1 MAQPM
6 SSTGLAGAW
15 EADVE
20 PLFERD
26 EAPARARNVKR
37 TLGPALL
44 FLGCVGSIG
53 VMRRAQLTSQWPWEE
68 MSEVGRVAVSV
79 GAGMDAVPTVLPD
92 GDDGAAPAS
101 TTDDDAA
108 ACDATAWAGEDYQY
122 MFGAVW
128 DSDEAVASGARLRR
142 WRAQYG
148 SVYTACN
155 VSVSRLDLVD
165 AAGTTVP
172 SPDATRWF
180 TIASDA
186 YLVVGNV
193 SVTLEALTA
202 TGTRRFTCAS
212 DAAAGGCMY
221 WVGAGTRLR
230 ASANRS
236 ATLAMLTVGEASLAN
251 VTDERASDDA
261 ALIEDD
267 LSCGPLYTVAG
278 SCSGMAVNGEC
289 PGALFDNLDADISPP
304 FPQHYHPRG
313 AFYYVVSG
321 SMSFNDTGREGLYID
336 AGDMRFVNAAVY
348 YGPEAGN
355 SSTVFLSLHE
365 PDPAAYGAWYRGGAE
380 ESGGSACDFVCTSVP
395 GDDPLTCTS
404 I

>member
-1 MAQPM
+1 MSQPT

-15 EADVE
+15 EEDVE

-193 SVTLEALTA
+193 SVTLEALTEYF
-202 TGTRRFTCAS
+202 RRISGDACVTC
-212 DAAAGGCMY
+212 
-221 WVGAGTRLR
+221 
-230 ASANRS
+230 
-236 ATLAMLTVGEASLAN
+236 
-251 VTDERASDDA
+251 
-261 ALIEDD
+261 
-267 LSCGPLYTVAG
+267 
-278 SCSGMAVNGEC
+278 
-289 PGALFDNLDADISPP
+289 
-304 FPQHYHPRG
+304 
-313 AFYYVVSG
+313 
-321 SMSFNDTGREGLYID
+321 
-336 AGDMRFVNAAVY
+336 
-348 YGPEAGN
+348 
-355 SSTVFLSLHE
+355 
-365 PDPAAYGAWYRGGAE
+365 
-380 ESGGSACDFVCTSVP
+380 
-395 GDDPLTCTS
+395 
-404 I
+404 